1 MWRKMKLGG
10 DGVQSTYDGST
21 DEMSHGRPL
30 DSGGKVRFFAELSLT
45 NEKRVHLG

>member
-1 MWRKMKLGG
+1 MRRKMKLGG
-10 DGVQSTYDGST
+10 DGVQSAYNGST

-45 NEKRVHLG
+45 NEKGAHLE